1 LRDRGQVPL
10 ARGRSKPADSLL
22 RRARAV
28 ATIGQG
34 ELRVDLSAGGA
45 LPKIVEPCDGI
56 SP

>member
-10 ARGRSKPADSLL
+10 ARGRAKPADSLL

-34 ELRVDLSAGGA
+34 ELRADLSAGGA